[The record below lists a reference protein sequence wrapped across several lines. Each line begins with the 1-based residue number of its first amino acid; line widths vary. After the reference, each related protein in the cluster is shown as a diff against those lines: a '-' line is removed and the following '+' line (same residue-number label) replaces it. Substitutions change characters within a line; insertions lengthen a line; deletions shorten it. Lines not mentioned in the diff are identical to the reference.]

1 MYKYKIPKPSK
12 NDIEEMSTSGG
23 AGGYLT
29 KYAFKIPQSKKQ
41 LTKTIPTVKEFQQNR
56 LNSFEILENRLKE
69 ILNLLEQGKHDT
81 VTYYESNPD
90 SYEVLKGTDLISEY
104 LNDIETLLK

>member
-1 MYKYKIPKPSK
+1 MYKYKLPPSQ
-12 NDIEEMSTSGG
+12 NDIEEISSSGG

-29 KYAFKIPQSKKQ
+29 KYAFKIPQSKKTQ
-41 LTKTIPTVKEFQQNR
+41 KTSIPTVNEFQQKR
-56 LNSFEILENRLKE
+56 LNSFDLLENRLRE
-69 ILNLLEQGKHDT
+69 ILNLLEQGKRDT
-81 VTYYESNPD
+81 VLHYESNPN

>member
-1 MYKYKIPKPSK
+1 MYKYKLPEHPQD
-12 NDIEEMSTSGG
+12 DIEEISTSGG

-41 LTKTIPTVKEFQQNR
+41 LKKPIPTVNEFQQNR
-56 LNSFEILENRLKE
+56 LDSFDVLENRLKE
-69 ILNLLEQGKHDT
+69 ILNLLEQGKRDT
-81 VTYYESNPD
+81 VSYYESNPS